1 MKFTLSWLF
10 DHLETDASLAQIT
23 QALTLIGLEVEAVE
37 DPSAKLAAFTVAEI
51 IDTRPHPDADR
62 LQICKIRTQ
71 TDGQS
76 SEMELVCGA
85 PNARAGLKGIYAR
98 EGAVI
103 PSNGMVLKKAKIR
116 GVESRGMM
124 CSEAELELSDASD
137 GIIELP
143 EDAEIGASAAAI
155 LGLDD
160 PVIEIAI
167 TPNRP
172 DCLGVRGIA
181 RDLAAFG
188 LGTLKPD
195 LYAEIIGSDACPIS
209 IQVEADV
216 CPEFAGRLVRDVKNG
231 PSPDWL
237 VTRLRAIGLRSINAL
252 VDITNYISFDRGR
265 PLHVYD
271 ADRLTGGVIARR
283 GNDGESFMALDELD
297 YKVTKADC
305 VIADEA
311 SVLGLGGIMGGM
323 ASGCSETT
331 KNVFIESAF
340 FPAEQIA
347 HSGRRHG
354 IDSDAR
360 YRFER
365 GVDPQSCQLGLHMAT
380 RLILDLCG
388 GDASQINI
396 AGSAPSGSQT
406 IAFNPERV
414 ERLAGIK
421 VAPAEMKTILTNL
434 GFEVDMSE
442 DIWQVISPSWR
453 PDIGGAVDLVEE
465 ITRIYGLDKVPS
477 TPLPS
482 LSPVARPILTI
493 KQKRTSVAR
502 RALAGRG
509 LVEAITWSFIPEA
522 QALAFGG
529 SQDLR
534 LANPISNDLSTMR
547 PSLLPGL
554 ISAAK
559 RNMDRGLNDFGL
571 FEVGNIFHSLQ
582 AGDQSLSATA
592 IRVGAQS
599 SRDWRRAQQSGS
611 SASDTFDARGDAQ
624 TLLQAMGVDI
634 ATLKTGRDVPAWYH
648 PGRSGVL
655 FRDPRTPL
663 AFFGV
668 LHPELLSLFD
678 ISGDVACMELFPMAV
693 PAGKPKASKTKP
705 RLTLSNFQ
713 SVRRDFAFEVGPNVA
728 VEDIVRQIR
737 SVNRELISGVHVF
750 DVFEGGDLA
759 QGHRS
764 IGIEVTL
771 QPRDATLTDAD
782 IEAVSSKILLAVEK
796 LGEVRLRG

>member
-10 DHLETDASLAQIT
+10 DHLETDASLEQIT
-23 QALTLIGLEVEAVE
+23 EALTVIGLEVEAVE
-37 DPSAKLAAFTVAEI
+37 DPSAKLADFSVVEI
-51 IDTRPHPDADR
+51 IETRPHPDADR
-62 LQICKIRTQ
+62 LKICKIRML

-76 SEMELVCGA
+76 GEMELVCGA

-143 EDAEIGASAAAI
+143 GDAEVGTAAAAI

-188 LGTLKPD
+188 LGALKPD
-195 LYAEIIGSDACPIS
+195 LQEEIIGTGDCPIS
-209 IQVEADV
+209 IQLEADV
-216 CPEFAGRLVRDVKNG
+216 CPAFAGRMVSHVKNG
-231 PSPDWL
+231 PSPEWL

-271 ADRLTGGVIARR
+271 ADRLTGGIVARR
-283 GNDGESFMALDELD
+283 GKDGESFAALDELD
-297 YKVTKADC
+297 YKVTSEDC
-305 VIADEA
+305 VIADDV

-323 ASGCSETT
+323 ASGCSDATT
-331 KNVFIESAF
+331 NVFIESAF

-365 GVDPQSCQLGLHMAT
+365 GVDPQSCQLGLDMAT
-380 RLILDLCG
+380 RMVLELCG
-388 GDASQINI
+388 GEASQTNL
-396 AGSAPSGSQT
+396 AGDAPSGCKT
-406 IAFNPERV
+406 IEFNPERV

-421 VAPAEMKTILTNL
+421 VAPADMQTILVNL
-434 GFEVDMSE
+434 GFEVDMSS
-442 DIWQVISPSWR
+442 DVWQVVSPSWR

-465 ITRIYGLDKVPS
+465 VTRIYGLDKVPS

-482 LSPVARPILTI
+482 LSPVARPILTL

-554 ISAAK
+554 VSAAK
-559 RNMDRGLNDFGL
+559 RNLDRGLNDFGL
-571 FEVGNIFHSLQ
+571 FEVGSIFHSLQ
-582 AGDQSLSATA
+582 AGDQSVSATA
-592 IRVGAQS
+592 VRVGAKS
-599 SRDWRRAQQSGS
+599 SRDWRRAQQSGQ

-624 TLLQAMGVDI
+624 TLLQAMGVDV
-634 ATLKTGRDVPAWYH
+634 ATLKTGRDVPACYH

-655 FRDPRTPL
+655 FRDPKTPL
-663 AFFGV
+663 AYFGV

-693 PAGKPKASKTKP
+693 PAGKVKASKTKP
-705 RLTLSNFQ
+705 RLNLSNFQ
-713 SVRRDFAFEVGPNVA
+713 SVRRDFAFEVGPDVA

-737 SVNRELISGVHVF
+737 SVERELIAGVQVF

-759 QGHRS
+759 AGYRS

-771 QPRDATLTDAD
+771 QPRATTLTDAD
-782 IEAVSSKILLAVEK
+782 IEAVSDKILVAIEK